1 MIWRAA
7 AGLARLLPP
16 EAAHRAAVETLRRRI
31 GPSLELDDMPV
42 DVAGLS
48 FRNPVGLAAGFDKD
62 AACPDGALR
71 LGFGH
76 VELGT
81 ITPLAQPG
89 NPRPRVFRL
98 PQDWACL
105 LYTSPSPRD

>member
-31 GPSLELDDMPV
+31 GPSPELDDMPV

-48 FRNPVGLAAGFDKD
+48 FRNPVGLVLSCPSKSTFERLKKRQGERDVDQD
-62 AACPDGALR
+62 ARRHL
-71 LGFGH
+71 
-76 VELGT
+76 
-81 ITPLAQPG
+81 
-89 NPRPRVFRL
+89 
-98 PQDWACL
+98 
-105 LYTSPSPRD
+105 